1 MILSNG
7 LFRSIRLKE
16 APMAKQNGTLQ
27 YCLLGMVVYLEEGK
41 WLFWSLTVNKDP
53 GTFHQS

>member
-7 LFRSIRLKE
+7 LFRAIGFKE
-16 APMAKQNGTLQ
+16 TPMAKWNGTLKQ
-27 YCLLGMVVYLEEGK
+27 SFLGMVVYLEGGK

-53 GTFHQS
+53 GTFHQR